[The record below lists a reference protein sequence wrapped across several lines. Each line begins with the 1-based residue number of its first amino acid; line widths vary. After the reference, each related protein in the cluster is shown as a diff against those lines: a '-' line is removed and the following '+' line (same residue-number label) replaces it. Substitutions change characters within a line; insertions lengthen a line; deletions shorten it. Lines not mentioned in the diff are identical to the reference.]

1 MKKIMLLS
9 LALAS
14 LILLVSCGKKNDEIM
29 SVINGVSVF
38 NNSAVPEN
46 PSFSYEF
53 IEDGIIPFTD
63 GENNVE
69 RNFKEPSSVIED
81 SENNIYVA
89 GSDVGKIF
97 KFSSDYK
104 FISSF
109 GGIGIGPGEFEGGP
123 SSLTYYRNRLL
134 APCWRTTSTNVY
146 DTDGKFI
153 NKIPPGVHA
162 GFSGQLTFNDEMF
175 MNTEFRKA
183 DETEV
188 ILTSS
193 IALLDSNF
201 ANVSKV
207 IFSKDTRTSMRI
219 FRVSDMYVRYAAGKD
234 LLYVGDISED
244 SYKIFGYDKS
254 YNKVMEIRKKYRSE
268 VEQDSMAVVYM
279 FNTDN
284 LGGSFYRKYKT
295 PAKNRT
301 LHYKS
306 INHMFVDANDR
317 LWVVS
322 PTKNKKDQE
331 GLYVDI
337 FEKGIF
343 INTIHLP
350 FYKDK
355 DFSFVYSSIFMR
367 NGKLFYVDADNQCI
381 KVYRYEEKKAG

>member
-1 MKKIMLLS
+1 MKKIMLLC
-9 LALAS
+9 LVLT
-14 LILLVSCGKKNDEIM
+14 LVLLVSCGKEKDEIV
-29 SVINGVSVF
+29 SVINGVSVY
-38 NNSAVPEN
+38 NNSAVPQDTT
-46 PSFSYEF
+46 FSYEF
-53 IEDGIIPFTD
+53 IEDGVIPFSD
-63 GENNVE
+63 GEGNE
-69 RNFKEPSSVIED
+69 TRNFKQPTAVIED
-81 SENNIYVA
+81 KDGNIFIA
-89 GSDVGKIF
+89 GSSVAKIF

-104 FISSF
+104 FLYSF
-109 GGIGIGPGEFEGGP
+109 GGKGLGPGEFEGGP
-123 SSLTYYRNRLL
+123 SSLTYHDNKLL
-134 APCWRTTSTNVY
+134 APCWRNTSTNVY

-153 NKIPPGVHA
+153 NKIPPGFNA
-162 GFSGQLTFNDEMF
+162 GFSGQLSFNNKML
-175 MNTEFRKA
+175 MNLESRKA
-183 DETEV
+183 DDTKV
-188 ILTSS
+188 IVTSS
-193 IALLDSNF
+193 IALIDSNF
-201 ANVSKV
+201 EKVSKTV
-207 IFSKDTRTSMRI
+207 YSKDTRTSMRV
-219 FRVSDMYVRYAAGKD
+219 FRVSDMYVRFAAGKD
-234 LLYVGDISED
+234 ILYVGDVSED
-244 SYKIFGYDKS
+244 SYKIFGYDKN

-322 PTKNKKDQE
+322 PTKNKKEQE

-337 FEKGIF
+337 FEKGIYL
-343 INTIHLP
+343 NTIHIP

-355 DFSFVYSSIFMR
+355 DFSFVYSSMFLR

>member
-1 MKKIMLLS
+1 MKKKMLLS
-9 LALAS
+9 LALA
-14 LILLVSCGKKNDEIM
+14 LILLVSCTKKKDDIV

-53 IEDGIIPFTD
+53 IEDGIIPYTD

-69 RNFKEPSSVIED
+69 RNFKDPSAVIED
-81 SENNIYVA
+81 NDNNIYVA

-104 FISSF
+104 FIFSF
-109 GGIGIGPGEFEGGP
+109 GGIGVGPGEFEGGP
-123 SSLTYYRNRLL
+123 SSLTYYKNRLL
-134 APCWRTTSTNVY
+134 APCWRNTSTNVY
-146 DTDGKFI
+146 DTEGKFI
-153 NKIPPGVHA
+153 SKIPPRINA
-162 GFSGQLTFNDEMF
+162 GFSGQLSFNNQML

-183 DETEV
+183 DDTEV

-193 IALLDSNF
+193 IALIDSNF
-201 ANVSKV
+201 ENVSKT
-207 IFSKDTRTSMRI
+207 IYTKDTRTSMRV
-219 FRVSDMYVRYAAGKD
+219 FRVSDMYVRFAAGKD
-234 LLYVGDISED
+234 ILYVGDVSED
-244 SYKIFGYDKS
+244 SYKIFGYDKN

-268 VEQDSMAVVYM
+268 VEQDSTAIVYA
-279 FNTDN
+279 FQPDN

-295 PAKNRT
+295 SAKNRK
-301 LHYKS
+301 LYYKS

-337 FEKGIF
+337 FEKGVF
-343 INTIHLP
+343 INTIHIP